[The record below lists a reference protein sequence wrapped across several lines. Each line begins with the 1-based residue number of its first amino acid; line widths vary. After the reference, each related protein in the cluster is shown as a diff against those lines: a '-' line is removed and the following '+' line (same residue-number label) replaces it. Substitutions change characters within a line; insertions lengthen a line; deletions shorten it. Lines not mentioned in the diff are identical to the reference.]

1 MSLARMAACKA
12 LRLAP
17 RCSAPA
23 CVSRTQAV
31 RAFSSVF
38 ERNKPHLNIGTIGH
52 VDHGKTTLTAVSQT
66 SSVSKVV
73 FQFVSYG
80 RDETSTVDG
89 LLLKLMFLIVCSSD

>member
-17 RCSAPA
+17 KL

-52 VDHGKTTLTAVSQT
+52 VDHGKTTLTAVSEL
-66 SSVSKVV
+66 VSRPKLM

-80 RDETSTVDG
+80 RHETSTVVG
-89 LLLKLMFLIVCSSD
+89 SCLKVHVSHHL